1 MLFTKEVNT
10 PIVPIVWPD
19 PDEYSLFECELDVSE
34 ELVYTGTVTIGETD
48 IGVGTQSSSGIAFD
62 TRSTVS
68 ISLRTQSLTAGSTQL
83 VTFLIMKTDLM

>member
-19 PDEYSLFECELDVSE
+19 PDENALFECELDVSE

-48 IGVGTQSSSGIAFD
+48 IGVGT
-62 TRSTVS
+62 
-68 ISLRTQSLTAGSTQL
+68 
-83 VTFLIMKTDLM
+83 